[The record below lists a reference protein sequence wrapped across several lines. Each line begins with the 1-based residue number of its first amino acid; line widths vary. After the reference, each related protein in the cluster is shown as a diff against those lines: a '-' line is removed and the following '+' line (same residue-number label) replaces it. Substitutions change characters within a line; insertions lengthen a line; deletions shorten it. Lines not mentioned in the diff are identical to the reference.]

1 MAAPHVAGV
10 AALVASRTPA
20 PRSRARADAVE
31 RCLLA
36 TADPLA
42 DGPPFFGRGRVNAQ
56 RATTEPCPGL

>member
-10 AALVASRTPA
+10 AALVAARTTT
-20 PRSRARADAVE
+20 PRSAARARAVE
-31 RCLLA
+31 ACLLA

-42 DGPPFFGRGRVNAQ
+42 AGPPFFGRGRVDAL